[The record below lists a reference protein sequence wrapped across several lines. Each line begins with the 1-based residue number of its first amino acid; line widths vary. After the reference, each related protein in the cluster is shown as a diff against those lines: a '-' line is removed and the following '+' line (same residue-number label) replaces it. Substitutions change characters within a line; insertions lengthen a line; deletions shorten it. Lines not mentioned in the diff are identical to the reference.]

1 LLSRR
6 WFLVGSLACLIAS
19 QDFVA
24 AQTWSG
30 LGTTGNWTDAGN
42 WIGGVPS
49 NDGSASL
56 TFGDGENPAPNVN
69 TPWSINSILFTSDA
83 GPYSMTG
90 SGLTMGG
97 GGLTNLDSDTQGFGN
112 AIDLAATQSWNAT
125 AGGFSFG
132 GVVTQGTHQLT
143 LDGPFGF
150 TFNAAVNGSGNLVIR
165 DAAPVSVHAASTATG
180 NWTISESNTGGSL
193 SFSAANQV
201 GSGTLTINQS
211 GRLTLRDSGGSGTVT
226 LANTMRWNGER
237 YVNGLVGG
245 NATVSPIIE
254 VAGASDTLVLTSLIT
269 MIDRQGILKTGPGS
283 LRYAPTTLASDSRWS
298 LGIAQGA
305 VEMNQL
311 PYRSGQ
317 NNNQGQPTGDLEFVG
332 NSTLR
337 VLYDSSI
344 AMSLPSLIGNVG
356 RYGYGFGNV
365 RVASGVTG
373 TIEVQSGAVFKTSG
387 RTDTNN
393 AFLRENAT
401 LVLAGADLTSQFQFG
416 VGNSGGTINESF
428 VNRTID
434 LRGGSLS
441 FFGVDKT
448 FWPQTVDF
456 TMKLNGGE
464 YDGRNQASRQSL
476 PGNLVINDNPSS
488 STPQVRAW
496 IISDTGGGNSSYGNI
511 IWNGDLIKVGDAGDT
526 LSFNRNTAGSGTGG
540 YVAVAANA
548 RLDVQGGIVS
558 VAGGLDPFTDSFDA
572 TRHVAVN
579 LASGTQL
586 RANRSIGIGGLSG
599 NGTVTTNTSGTKTI
613 LIEGSGNATFSGN
626 VTSGSGFLNLAKAG
640 AGTQTFTANLTYNGT
655 TTINGGRITLS
666 GDGRLTATS
675 GISVNRGELFLDN
688 SVTNN
693 NDRLG
698 DSIPIYLG
706 LGTTEGSLVLLGN
719 SGVSTTETVGVVTAN
734 AGPGSIVVTP
744 GSGQTAT
751 LTLSGL
757 AQTVGGTL
765 DFKAGSG
772 TLGGGGATDPKV
784 LVTGQAA
791 GLIGGWG
798 TVGNSFAEY
807 DPTNGVRAFVSSHF
821 NYNSNNATVR
831 NIDVDQTQTLT
842 DNDAEL
848 SVRYIAAVDTDFGG
862 FHVNIHNGG
871 LLKADATTTT
881 ISNGTLTAADKS
893 PGDLTLTVAQGGTLD
908 IAATIANNSGNG
920 TVTLVK
926 SGAGQANLQ
935 SSNTFSGGLYLTE
948 GTLGFADDSH
958 LGHSANDVSFYGG
971 TLRKNGTVSDVTLSS
986 GRQLLVTGGLSGT
999 VSVIDQSLILGTT
1012 GQLVVPS
1019 TSSLVK
1025 TGAGTLG
1032 IHAANTSFTGGLSVT
1047 SGTVELRDAQ
1057 ALGTAAVTLSG
1068 GVLRTRLNGDATFG
1082 NSLVVTADSSLETSR
1097 FDGSSTQQT
1106 HTFGSLAIND
1116 SQLSV
1121 LASTGDYASRF
1132 TALALSGISQITT
1145 ASGASLE
1152 VAGPVTGTGFTKNG
1166 SGTLVFGGTAPN
1178 TLSGSVAV
1186 TAGTLRLT
1194 KSGGAV
1200 AINRDL
1206 TIGGSA
1212 AATVVLAAGEQI
1224 ANSAAV
1230 TMTGTSTL
1238 DLGGTTETIGSL
1250 AAAVSTAQVNLGAG
1264 TLRTGASNTSTT
1276 FAGTIQGTGSL
1287 VKQGTGTM
1295 TLGGVNTYSGGT
1307 EIQGGTLRLGG
1318 NDRLSSSTVVNVS
1331 SGGVFDLDGNDQAVT
1346 GLAGN
1351 GTILTGGGRL
1361 TTGGATNHTFAG
1373 SIAGS
1378 GDYTHQGPGTQVLS
1392 GQNVYTG
1399 LTTVTGGRLELGRD
1413 GALNSLSE
1421 LLLDDATFATGGY
1434 SQTLASLELTADA
1447 DFDFGDL
1454 SSVLVFDTVA
1464 PSLSFLNGNIL
1475 TIADWTGEFET
1486 AGGIDQLIVMEGLFD
1501 HVNSTTSLIQF
1512 VIDSVHYEALFLAR
1526 PDLGAAAVEVVPST
1540 FAPVP
1545 EPTTITLLAAAAL
1558 VFIFRRKPA

>member
-1 LLSRR
+1 
-6 WFLVGSLACLIAS
+6 
-19 QDFVA
+19 
-24 AQTWSG
+24 
-30 LGTTGNWTDAGN
+30 
-42 WIGGVPS
+42 
-49 NDGSASL
+49 
-56 TFGDGENPAPNVN
+56 
-69 TPWSINSILFTSDA
+69 
-83 GPYSMTG
+83 
-90 SGLTMGG
+90 
-97 GGLTNLDSDTQGFGN
+97 
-112 AIDLAATQSWNAT
+112 
-125 AGGFSFG
+125 
-132 GVVTQGTHQLT
+132 
-143 LDGPFGF
+143 
-150 TFNAAVNGSGNLVIR
+150 
-165 DAAPVSVHAASTATG
+165 
-180 NWTISESNTGGSL
+180 
-193 SFSAANQV
+193 
-201 GSGTLTINQS
+201 
-211 GRLTLRDSGGSGTVT
+211 
-226 LANTMRWNGER
+226 
-237 YVNGLVGG
+237 
-245 NATVSPIIE
+245 
-254 VAGASDTLVLTSLIT
+254 
-269 MIDRQGILKTGPGS
+269 
-283 LRYAPTTLASDSRWS
+283 
-298 LGIAQGA
+298 
-305 VEMNQL
+305 
-311 PYRSGQ
+311 
-317 NNNQGQPTGDLEFVG
+317 
-332 NSTLR
+332 
-337 VLYDSSI
+337 
-344 AMSLPSLIGNVG
+344 
-356 RYGYGFGNV
+356 
-365 RVASGVTG
+365 
-373 TIEVQSGAVFKTSG
+373 
-387 RTDTNN
+387 
-393 AFLRENAT
+393 
-401 LVLAGADLTSQFQFG
+401 
-416 VGNSGGTINESF
+416 
-428 VNRTID
+428 
-434 LRGGSLS
+434 
-441 FFGVDKT
+441 
-448 FWPQTVDF
+448 
-456 TMKLNGGE
+456 
-464 YDGRNQASRQSL
+464 
-476 PGNLVINDNPSS
+476 
-488 STPQVRAW
+488 
-496 IISDTGGGNSSYGNI
+496 
-511 IWNGDLIKVGDAGDT
+511 
-526 LSFNRNTAGSGTGG
+526 
-540 YVAVAANA
+540 
-548 RLDVQGGIVS
+548 
-558 VAGGLDPFTDSFDA
+558 
-572 TRHVAVN
+572 
-579 LASGTQL
+579 
-586 RANRSIGIGGLSG
+586 
-599 NGTVTTNTSGTKTI
+599 
-613 LIEGSGNATFSGN
+613 
-626 VTSGSGFLNLAKAG
+626 
-640 AGTQTFTANLTYNGT
+640 
-655 TTINGGRITLS
+655 
-666 GDGRLTATS
+666 
-675 GISVNRGELFLDN
+675 
-688 SVTNN
+688 
-693 NDRLG
+693 
-698 DSIPIYLG
+698 
-706 LGTTEGSLVLLGN
+706 
-719 SGVSTTETVGVVTAN
+719 
-734 AGPGSIVVTP
+734 
-744 GSGQTAT
+744 
-751 LTLSGL
+751 
-757 AQTVGGTL
+757 
-765 DFKAGSG
+765 
-772 TLGGGGATDPKV
+772 
-784 LVTGQAA
+784 
-791 GLIGGWG
+791 
-798 TVGNSFAEY
+798 
-807 DPTNGVRAFVSSHF
+807 
-821 NYNSNNATVR
+821 
-831 NIDVDQTQTLT
+831 
-842 DNDAEL
+842 
-848 SVRYIAAVDTDFGG
+848 
-862 FHVNIHNGG
+862 
-871 LLKADATTTT
+871 
-881 ISNGTLTAADKS
+881 
-893 PGDLTLTVAQGGTLD
+893 
-908 IAATIANNSGNG
+908 
-920 TVTLVK
+920 
-926 SGAGQANLQ
+926 
-935 SSNTFSGGLYLTE
+935 
-948 GTLGFADDSH
+948 
-958 LGHSANDVSFYGG
+958 
-971 TLRKNGTVSDVTLSS
+971 
-986 GRQLLVTGGLSGT
+986 
-999 VSVIDQSLILGTT
+999 
-1012 GQLVVPS
+1012 
-1019 TSSLVK
+1019 
-1025 TGAGTLG
+1025 
-1032 IHAANTSFTGGLSVT
+1032 
-1047 SGTVELRDAQ
+1047 
-1057 ALGTAAVTLSG
+1057 
-1068 GVLRTRLNGDATFG
+1068 LRTRLNGDATFG